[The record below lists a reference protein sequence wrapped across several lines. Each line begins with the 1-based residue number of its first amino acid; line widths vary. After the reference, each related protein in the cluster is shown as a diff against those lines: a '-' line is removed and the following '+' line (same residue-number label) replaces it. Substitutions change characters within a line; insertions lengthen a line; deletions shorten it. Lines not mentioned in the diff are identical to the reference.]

1 MKSMCEIAALIVLLS
16 ITGVTTAMADS
27 PVSVTITNNTS
38 YTMTQLYASPSS
50 SSAWDTSTNLLTGG
64 LTVLPGA
71 QLTIPLVG
79 VLSGDGQGDGGGEDS
94 DSPLRSDGR
103 YCTARR
109 SMHTPT
115 RLTLATA
122 AETGQFPATSSSP
135 TRDAS
140 DLATRS
146 DTRVADASCS

>member
-1 MKSMCEIAALIVLLS
+1 MKSMCEIAALILLLS

-79 VLSGDGQGDGGGEDS
+79 VLSGDGQGDGGGEDI
-94 DSPLRSDGR
+94 DSCHYDLMGVLYGATQHAYTYSVNTCDGGGNW
-103 YCTARR
+103 TI
-109 SMHTPT
+109 S
-115 RLTLATA
+115 
-122 AETGQFPATSSSP
+122 GN
-135 TRDAS
+135 
-140 DLATRS
+140 
-146 DTRVADASCS
+146 